1 MAGKTSREKILKEG
15 KADIL
20 VLHSGIR
27 QRLEFKVAR
36 EKIGD
41 IVVPF
46 LKVER
51 NVNAGELFRVAN
63 ELDLPVWGVAG
74 KFFPKGK
81 MAADFAEL

>member
-1 MAGKTSREKILKEG
+1 MDEKIGRKKILKEG
-15 KADIL
+15 KAEIL
-20 VLHSGIR
+20 VLHSGMR
-27 QRLEFKVAR
+27 QRFEFKVVR

-63 ELDLPVWGVAG
+63 EMDLPVWGVAG

-81 MAADFAEL
+81 MAADFAGL